1 MQDKAIGPVRGTSTW
16 TAAKTR
22 RETRCFQLLGFLFLF
37 AKPLRARDDP
47 GEVAQPLTPPPH
59 ACTHPRAHR
68 RWRPPNASCCNRHR
82 AVLLVPPAPF
92 PPAGRRERRESFSTV
107 AKLLFVWQR
116 LFSSLSLSL
125 FTFMQMFAASLFADR
140 FQTIASCR
148 LVPFVPLSCSVFS
161 TQAGVLPPASWKW
174 TPLQAGCSQQ
184 CSEARWL
191 LRTRCPL
198 FLLSIHALGCPFG
211 MRTSGSVL

>member
-125 FTFMQMFAASLFADR
+125 SSHSCKCSLPPFLLTA
-140 FQTIASCR
+140 FKLLLLVAWCR
-148 LVPFVPLSCSVFS
+148 LFPSAAPYLAPRRGCYPLLPENEPRCRQAAPSNAARRVGSCAHAAPFFAKYTCS
-161 TQAGVLPPASWKW
+161 
-174 TPLQAGCSQQ
+174 
-184 CSEARWL
+184 RM
-191 LRTRCPL
+191 
-198 FLLSIHALGCPFG
+198 PFWNAH
-211 MRTSGSVL
+211 

>member
-92 PPAGRRERRESFSTV
+92 PPAGRRERRGSFSTV

-125 FTFMQMFAASLFADR
+125 SLHIHANVR
-140 FQTIASCR
+140 C
-148 LVPFVPLSCSVFS
+148 LPFCWPLSNYCFLSPGAVCSP
-161 TQAGVLPPASWKW
+161 Q
-174 TPLQAGCSQQ
+174 
-184 CSEARWL
+184 L
-191 LRTRCPL
+191 LR
-198 FLLSIHALGCPFG
+198 I
-211 MRTSGSVL
+211 